1 MSGTAPRPSTGQST
15 PRAALARLVHEVAL
29 GARGVVALDDRRP
42 LASTAGEGGERVRG
56 VWCVAEPSGRYE
68 VHIYITVHPVSIP
81 ALTERIRQGVRDAAR
96 RQGLTEE
103 VGAIEVVVVDIV
115 TEGGDAR

>member
-1 MSGTAPRPSTGQST
+1 VGLRRRSTGQTT

-68 VHIYITVHPVSIP
+68 LHVYITVRPVSIP
-81 ALTERIRQGVRDAAR
+81 ALAERIRRRVRTAALE
-96 RQGLTEE
+96 QGLAEK
-103 VGAIEVVVVDIV
+103 VGQIEIVVVDVV
-115 TEGGDAR
+115 TEVGDRP